1 VAEHVFDV
9 TIVGAGIAGSALAAA
24 LTGHGLSIALVEA
37 RPLPTGCSE
46 PAPGL
51 EGFDPRVSALTPR
64 SQAFLERLGAW
75 AGVTAVR
82 ACPYRH
88 MTVWDAEGTGAIDF
102 DVDEIGAPALGTI
115 VENRVLVEALV
126 ARFRGAPDIT
136 VRAPEAVD
144 RVVREGSQV
153 VLELAGGDT
162 LRSKLVVAADGAL
175 SPLREALGFRTRE
188 WDYGHRAIVATVQL
202 ERSHDATA
210 WQRFLPTGPLA
221 LLPLPDGEDGSHRC
235 SIVWSVEE
243 ARAEEL
249 LALDDAGFCAAL
261 GAASEHRLGA
271 VLASTRRLAFPLRQ
285 RHAVD
290 YIAPG
295 VALVADAAH
304 TIHPLAGQG
313 INLGLADVEVLA
325 SQVLRAAERGLD
337 PGRLD
342 VLRRYQRERKGDNL
356 LMMAAME
363 GFKRLFGA
371 RALPVRWLR
380 NSGLRLVDGAVPLK
394 RELIRQAMGVA
405 R

>member
-1 VAEHVFDV
+1 
-9 TIVGAGIAGSALAAA
+9 
-24 LTGHGLSIALVEA
+24 
-37 RPLPTGCSE
+37 
-46 PAPGL
+46 
-51 EGFDPRVSALTPR
+51 
-64 SQAFLERLGAW
+64 
-75 AGVTAVR
+75 
-82 ACPYRH
+82 
-88 MTVWDAEGTGAIDF
+88 
-102 DVDEIGAPALGTI
+102 
-115 VENRVLVEALV
+115 VEALV
-126 ARFRGAPDIT
+126 ECFRGAADVT
-136 VRAPEAVD
+136 VRAPERVD

-153 VLELAGGDT
+153 VLALAGGDT

-202 ERSHDATA
+202 ERAHAATA

-221 LLPLPDGEDGSHRC
+221 LLPLPDGDDGSHRC
-235 SIVWSVEE
+235 SIVWSIEE
-243 ARAEEL
+243 AQAEEL
-249 LALDDAGFCAAL
+249 LALDEAGFCAAL
-261 GAASEHRLGA
+261 GAASEYRLGA

-325 SQVLRAAERGLD
+325 AEVLRAAERGLD

-394 RELIRQAMGVA
+394 RELIRQAMGVP